1 MRICKY
7 CEGSKVLYEDNIVKV
22 IKIKDKSI
30 VLPKKH
36 YTIFEQVPDEVFV
49 KLTQVVNKVVKEM
62 FSEYNGNNIL
72 INNGLGQEIAHFC
85 IEIIPRKE
93 NDGKDLTWVG
103 KELQPEEMKIA
114 QISIKENLKNPQLE
128 SSRAM
133 TESKENYMHTNL
145 DRMP

>member
-7 CEGSKVLYEDNIVKV
+7 CEEKEVLYEDNVIKV
-22 IKIKDKSI
+22 IKKKDRSI
-30 VLPKKH
+30 VIPKKH

-49 KLTQVVNKVVKEM
+49 KLTQVVNKLVKEM
-62 FSEYNGNNIL
+62 FSEYSGNNII
-72 INNGLGQEIAHFC
+72 INNGLGQDVAHFC

-93 NDGKDLTWVG
+93 NDGKNLTWVG
-103 KELQPEEMKIA
+103 KELQLEEMKIA

-128 SSRAM
+128 FSRGL